1 MNAIGEVFM
10 DLGGGEIP
18 CMEVLIIVVKVNEIS
33 PLPRSINDP
42 PIAFKS
48 F

>member
-1 MNAIGEVFM
+1 MNAIGEIFM
-10 DLGGGEIP
+10 DLGGGEILTL
-18 CMEVLIIVVKVNEIS
+18 MAGIS
-33 PLPRSINDP
+33 PPPLVINGH

>member
-1 MNAIGEVFM
+1 M

-18 CMEVLIIVVKVNEIS
+18 CILTLYHWSQNDWNLPP
-33 PLPRSINDP
+33 PLVINGH